1 MRQKKTMIFAAVTAI
16 TLALTGCSMGGSSSS
31 STAGSTDG
39 KGKTIT
45 VWAMQGDYSPKTLA
59 AINAA
64 FTKKTQAKVK
74 VETQQWTDI
83 TTKITTALTTSTPPD
98 VLDIG
103 NTQVA
108 GFAASGG
115 LLDITAHKSDLAQG
129 NTWLSGLSD
138 PATVDGKLY
147 AVPAFGAA
155 RAVVYNK
162 KMWSDAGIT
171 SAPKSW
177 SEFTSDLDKV
187 AAKNASNKNFTPFYL
202 PGQYWYSML
211 QFVWDAGGDVAQNKD
226 GKWTGTTSSA
236 DSLKG
241 LEQWKTFQNTYSSK
255 ASQSLDTDEPDQNQL
270 LADGSTSA
278 IMANSA
284 AISSVQT
291 LNSTVKST
299 DLATFAMPGQSGK
312 NQPAMTA
319 GSDFAI
325 AAKSKNSALALEWIK
340 IAASPDIQQ
349 KWVFGNDGWLPNSV
363 EGLDKAMKSS
373 DFPEV
378 QSGFFEAAKD
388 SRATP
393 GSPNWATIEGD
404 KSVNSFTQSIATG
417 TATPEQAAKTFDQH
431 MDQVFAK

>member
-1 MRQKKTMIFAAVTAI
+1 MRHKKTMILAAATAI
-16 TLALTGCSMGGSSSS
+16 TLALSGCSMGGSSAS
-31 STAGSTDG
+31 STTGSTDG

-45 VWAMQGDYSPKTLA
+45 IWAMQGDYSTKTLN
-59 AINAA
+59 AINSA
-64 FTKKTQAKVK
+64 FTKKTGAKVK

-83 TTKITTALTTSTPPD
+83 TTKITTALSTSTPPD

-108 GFAASGG
+108 GFASSGG
-115 LLDITAHKSDLAQG
+115 LLDITSHKKDLSEG
-129 NTWLSGLSD
+129 NTWLSGLVD

-162 KMWSDAGIT
+162 KMWSAAGIT
-171 SAPKSW
+171 SAPKTW
-177 SEFTSDLDKV
+177 SEFTADLDKV
-187 AAKNASNKNFTPFYL
+187 AAKNSSNKNFTPFYL

-211 QFVWDAGGDVAQNKD
+211 QFVWDAGGNVAQDKD
-226 GKWTGTTSSA
+226 GKWTGTISSA
-236 DSLKG
+236 KAVKG
-241 LEQWKTFQNTYSSK
+241 LEEWKSFQNTYSSS
-255 ASQSLDTDEPDQNQL
+255 ASRSLDTDEPDQNQL
-270 LADGSTSA
+270 LADGTTSA
-278 IMANSA
+278 ILANSA

-291 LNSTVKST
+291 LNSSVKST

-319 GSDFAI
+319 GSDFAV

-340 IAASPDIQQ
+340 IAASSSIQQ
-349 KWVFGNDGWLPNSV
+349 KWVFGNDGWLPNTV
-363 EGLDKAMKSS
+363 EGLDKAMKTS

-378 QSGFFEAAKD
+378 QTGFFEAAKD
-388 SRATP
+388 SKATP

-404 KSVNSFTQSIATG
+404 KSINSFTQSIATG
-417 TATPEQAAKTFDQH
+417 TATPAQAAKTFDQH
-431 MDQVFAK
+431 MDQVFSK

>member
-1 MRQKKTMIFAAVTAI
+1 MRHKKTMILAAATAI
-16 TLALTGCSMGGSSSS
+16 TLALSGCSMGGSSAS
-31 STAGSTDG
+31 STTGSTDG

-45 VWAMQGDYSPKTLA
+45 IWAMQGDYSTKTLN
-59 AINAA
+59 AINSA
-64 FTKKTQAKVK
+64 FTKKTGAKVK

-83 TTKITTALTTSTPPD
+83 TTKITTALSTSTPPD

-108 GFAASGG
+108 GFASSGG
-115 LLDITAHKSDLAQG
+115 LLDITSHKKDLSEG
-129 NTWLSGLSD
+129 NTWLSGLVD

-162 KMWSDAGIT
+162 KMWSAAGIT
-171 SAPKSW
+171 SAPKTW
-177 SEFTSDLDKV
+177 SEFTADLDKL
-187 AAKNASNKNFTPFYL
+187 AAKNSSNKNFTPFYL

-211 QFVWDAGGDVAQNKD
+211 QFVWDAGGNVAQDKD
-226 GKWTGTTSSA
+226 GKWTGTISSA
-236 DSLKG
+236 KAVKG
-241 LEQWKTFQNTYSSK
+241 LEEWKSFQNTYSSS
-255 ASQSLDTDEPDQNQL
+255 ASRSLDTDEPDQNQL
-270 LADGSTSA
+270 LADGTTSA
-278 IMANSA
+278 ILANSA

-291 LNSTVKST
+291 LNSSVKST

-319 GSDFAI
+319 GSDFAV

-340 IAASPDIQQ
+340 IAASSSIQQ
-349 KWVFGNDGWLPNSV
+349 KWVFGNDGWLPNTV
-363 EGLDKAMKSS
+363 EGLDKAMKTS

-378 QSGFFEAAKD
+378 QTGFFEAAKD
-388 SRATP
+388 SKATP

-404 KSVNSFTQSIATG
+404 KSINSFTQSIATG
-417 TATPEQAAKTFDQH
+417 TATPAQAAKTFDQH
-431 MDQVFAK
+431 MDQVFSK

>member
-1 MRQKKTMIFAAVTAI
+1 MRQKKTIIFAAVTAV
-16 TLALTGCSMGGSSSS
+16 TLALSGCSMGASSSS
-31 STAGSTDG
+31 STAQSTDG

-45 VWAMQGDYSPKTLA
+45 IWAMQGDYSTKTLD
-59 AINAA
+59 AINSA
-64 FTKKTQAKVK
+64 FTKKTGAQVK
-74 VETQQWTDI
+74 VQTQQWTDI

-115 LLDITAHKSDLAQG
+115 LMDVTSHKKELSEG
-129 NTWLSGLSD
+129 NQWLSGLED
-138 PATVDGKLY
+138 PATVSGKLY

-162 KMWSDAGIT
+162 KMWAQAGIT
-171 SAPKSW
+171 AAPTTW

-187 AAKNASNKNFTPFYL
+187 TAKNSSNKNFTSFYL

-211 QFVWDAGGDVAQNKD
+211 QFVWDAGGNVAQEKQ
-226 GKWTGTTSSA
+226 GKWTGTIESA
-236 DSLKG
+236 KAVKG
-241 LEQWKTFQNTYSSK
+241 LEEWKSFQNTYSSK
-255 ASQSLDTDEPDQNQL
+255 ASQSLDTTEPDQNQL

-278 IMANSA
+278 ILANSA
-284 AISSVQT
+284 AISAVQT
-291 LNSTVKST
+291 LNSTVKSS

-319 GSDFAI
+319 GSDFAV

-340 IAASPDIQQ
+340 IATSSAIQQ
-349 KWVFGNDGWLPNSV
+349 QWVFGNDGWLPNTV

-388 SRATP
+388 SKATP

-417 TATPEQAAKTFDQH
+417 TATPAQAAKTFDQH
-431 MDQVFAK
+431 MNEVFAQ